1 MSETPEQLKD
11 RKEKVISKI
20 GELKRELQQKND
32 ELEEINDNL
41 GIIPKKRNMK
51 RKREELGEEQIT
63 DGILSPQEKRS
74 KVIVKEL
81 FEKVKEDISGIV
93 TKMNNENDEGEEV
106 NSLEKVLR
114 GIWKRKCMK
123 D

>member
-1 MSETPEQLKD
+1 
-11 RKEKVISKI
+11 
-20 GELKRELQQKND
+20 
-32 ELEEINDNL
+32 
-41 GIIPKKRNMK
+41 MK

-63 DGILSPQEKRS
+63 DEILSPQEKRS